1 MISRE
6 LKAELIMKT
15 ITIDLDQFRDRLD
28 QALAEV
34 EHGALILT
42 RQGKPWI
49 VMRSVSHDRDAQIQ
63 SEEAV
68 HSESVTCTRAAVG
81 DTLSI
86 MGKKVSWVR
95 KYLGDVFESP
105 LTATAFVDGNR
116 VSEDFVLKQGQILE
130 FSDEGGEGGRAS
142 ELYESPEFWEMIRER
157 RREQALPWDEAMRQL
172 DLDESISIP

>member
-1 MISRE
+1 
-6 LKAELIMKT
+6 MKT
-15 ITIDLDQFRDRLD
+15 ITIDLDQFRNRLD

-34 EHGALILT
+34 EQGELILT

-49 VMRSVSHDRDAQIQ
+49 VMRSVSHDRDTQIQ

-68 HSESVTCTRAAVG
+68 PSESATCTQGAE

-86 MGKKVSWVR
+86 VDKKVSWVR
-95 KYLGDVFESP
+95 KYLGHVFETP
-105 LTATAFVDGNR
+105 LEATAFVDGKR

-130 FSDEGGEGGRAS
+130 FSDEEEEAGRTS

-157 RREQALPWDEAMRQL
+157 RREKAIPWEEAMRRL
-172 DLDESISIP
+172 DIE